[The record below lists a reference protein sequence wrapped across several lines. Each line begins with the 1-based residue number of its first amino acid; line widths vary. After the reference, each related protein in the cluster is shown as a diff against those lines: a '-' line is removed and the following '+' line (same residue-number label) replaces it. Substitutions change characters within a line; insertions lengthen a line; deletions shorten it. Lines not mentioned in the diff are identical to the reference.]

1 MVLSNDKQ
9 DQKRLNN
16 LMKNYV
22 NKKNTSMASELSDLK
37 SSINTELIHLNPKR
51 LKQNS
56 IMMRNIKDYDG
67 FKQKIKKTRG
77 IELDIVAKK

>member
-1 MVLSNDKQ
+1 MISKVK
-9 DQKRLNN
+9 KRLNN
-16 LMKNYV
+16 FMKKYV
-22 NKKNTSMASELSDLK
+22 NKKNIRMASKLSDVK

-67 FKQKIKKTRG
+67 FK
-77 IELDIVAKK
+77 